1 MRKYIPKS
9 SFVDAFRKN
18 IINKSGYLNNLENGE
33 GESYKGISRNY
44 NPDWYGWEII
54 DFHKHD
60 PYFPDSL
67 NDTLRLQNEVEDF
80 FKDKYWDINKLDE
93 FSQVLAEEIFIIGLN
108 VGVVISAKFL
118 QKALNYLNGD
128 GELYDELRVDGKVGK
143 KTLEAINSLNEKGG
157 DEKALIEMV
166 NTLQGKEYMEYMNG
180 DSTQKKHAR
189 VWFKE
194 DGGTGGN
201 RTHDLLIKSQLL

>member
-1 MRKYIPKS
+1 MKKYIPKS

-18 IINKSGYLNNLENGE
+18 IINKDGYLNNLDNGG
-33 GESYKGISRNY
+33 GESYKGILRKNDP
-44 NPDWYGWEII
+44 NWYGWEII

-60 PYFPDSL
+60 PYFPNSL

-80 FKDKYWDINKLDE
+80 FKDKYWDTNKLDE

-108 VGVVISAKFL
+108 IGVDISAKFL
-118 QKALNYLNGD
+118 QKALNYLNKD
-128 GELYDELRVDGKVGK
+128 GVLYDELIVDGNVDK

-166 NTLQGKEYMEYMNG
+166 NTLQRKEYMGYMNG
-180 DSTQKKHAR
+180 DPTEKKHAR
-189 VWFKE
+189 GWFSRV
-194 DGGTGGN
+194 TV
-201 RTHDLLIKSQLL
+201 